1 MPNEQSKPTLDDTL
15 AALKMYLGKSAVDTR
30 YDVNGD
36 GSVNLNDVLGLQ
48 KASLGKDPGFAFTS
62 GGFLSPVNRTVEDYA
77 AEKKASEERQAA
89 EAKETARQKTLL
101 EEANKYTAKNA
112 TGAVTMEDVKA
123 NPNMTAEQLAN
134 KHVMDYWSGQSEAY
148 SRVMKAMNDG
158 TAKFAQIP
166 SGVDQDGYQVSVL
179 GLTSDPSNPNSNN
192 SLTLTPTGTPNV
204 YQFSTHNQVAGGNIH
219 GLIAGNP
226 ETGQYMPVSN
236 AATMTQYTPGSPGGW
251 ARNAIGDI
259 GDMLKAAGPLPAL
272 IGNAILPG
280 AGSAL
285 AAVLALDEGNKS
297 GAALNALAG
306 AASYGNVAAQ
316 NALAAEVSGNVDL
329 ANQYSSGL
337 QGALAENAGN
347 LNTAKNVAQLANA
360 VETGNVGSAL
370 SAAGSLTGVSPN
382 PTVKTGMAVAG
393 LAQALNTGNTAQAL
407 LLAGEL
413 SNSSDLKLAGQANKV
428 LNAINSGNMPQAIAD
443 GIDLAKASDSYV
455 SAANAFEQDVNS
467 VLDTKVSSAP
477 VGPVAID
484 QNFLIDTFN
493 QANPD
498 LVATNP
504 ADVGPPVPTDY
515 VAPPGGTQL
524 AAADTG
530 TMTDAGGAFT
540 VNVGGVPIYKE
551 SSGADSVSAPFGYE
565 LMSSAL
571 NEKGLR
577 PEGAYY
583 DETQNAW
590 FTPSVQQQNQLTD
603 LQDKLTQGLPGYG
616 TLVTD
621 PGTQVDPNAGSLG
634 SESDLASI
642 DTGAGSLGAESD
654 LPPLD
659 PNAGSLGSES
669 DLPPQGMSGTPNAS
683 STSSTSSTSSSTGSP
698 ISISRP
704 SVTNFA
710 GTSAAP
716 TATTSAAKPATPYY
730 DYNKIYKEDAPLNP
744 LLFSLAGFGPLQKP
758 GEGSGKTMTAEPT
771 EQDIMYGTSFGDQ
784 PQQPQQQQE
793 LTSLFGFA
801 EGGHVQHPMGEPEF
815 YSQGGLNNLYV
826 EGRGDGTSDDV
837 PAMVANNEYVLPA
850 DIVSSLGNGS
860 SDAGASILDQF
871 VKQIRSHKHSNPPSE
886 LPPDSLGPLEYLSM
900 AANKKGRA

>member
-1 MPNEQSKPTLDDTL
+1 MPNEQSNPTTSDTQ
-15 AALKMYLGKSAVDTR
+15 AASKT
-30 YDVNGD
+30 
-36 GSVNLNDVLGLQ
+36 
-48 KASLGKDPGFAFTS
+48 
-62 GGFLSPVNRTVEDYA
+62 
-77 AEKKASEERQAA
+77 ASEEYAQRVA
-89 EAKETARQKTLL
+89 EANSILSAEGPNKGAFKVTEEQAR
-101 EEANKYTAKNA
+101 
-112 TGAVTMEDVKA
+112 A
-123 NPNMTAEQLAN
+123 NPSLTAQQLAN
-134 KHVMDYWSGQSEAY
+134 KTVVDFYSAHSEPY
-148 SRVMKAMNDG
+148 SRVMKGIGDG
-158 TAKFAQIP
+158 STKFVQSTALDGDGNPI
-166 SGVDQDGYQVSVL
+166 DQYQLTTGEHPGYDTL
-179 GLTSDPSNPNSNN
+179 NLTA
-192 SLTLTPTGTPNV
+192 TGSPNV
-204 YQFSTHNQVAGGNIH
+204 YKFMTSNQLAGGHINGYLYID
-219 GLIAGNP
+219 P
-226 ETGQYMPVSN
+226 TTGKVAPIVN
-236 AATMTQYTPGSPGGW
+236 AAQQFLNTPEKTQKGGFLGGVL
-251 ARNAIGDI
+251 GDI
-259 GDMLKAAGPLPAL
+259 GDSLKNLGPIPT
-272 IGNAILPG
+272 IVGNMIVPG

-285 AAVLALDEGNKS
+285 AAVLALDEGNES
-297 GAALNALAG
+297 AAALNALAG

-413 SNSSDLKLAGQANKV
+413 SKSPDLKLAGQANKV
-428 LNAINSGNMPQAIAD
+428 LNAINSGNMPQAILD

-455 SAANAFEQDVNS
+455 KAANAFEQDVNS

-477 VGPVAID
+477 VGPVALD

-504 ADVGPPVPTDY
+504 ADVGPPLPTDY

-530 TMTDAGGAFT
+530 SMTDAGGAFT

-634 SESDLASI
+634 SESDLASLDTDVSSLGGGSDLSSI
-642 DTGAGSLGAESD
+642 DTGAGSLGSESD

-669 DLPPQGMSGTPNAS
+669 DLPPQGTSGTSGTPNAS
-683 STSSTSSTSSSTGSP
+683 STSSTTGTTGSTGSP

-704 SVTNFA
+704 GVTNFA

-716 TATTSAAKPATPYY
+716 TATTSAAKPATSYY

-801 EGGHVQHPMGEPEF
+801 EGGRIQHPMGEPEF